1 MSKRPNLP
9 TELFIVLFFVCFLF
23 ACNNSR
29 SSSQTDTDIV
39 TEPEQMNVKVTE
51 NIQELLQKAIA
62 DKGIIDDSTK
72 LSLAA
77 LVNDFY
83 RNNEYK
89 NIWSSKEEWKPV
101 ADSLL
106 MFIQLAREYGLFPED
121 FHNKNLQSIKS
132 KFAADTLANGSRK
145 DAILWTKADL
155 MLTDA
160 FFTIASH
167 LHIGRLGVDSTYM
180 NPDSSLAGDFY
191 FKNLGHVLNGS
202 GLLAILHSLE
212 PKHKGYLELRK
223 NVKYFL
229 DSANFNMQYTYVAY
243 PFKDS
248 IVFVKSLIK
257 RLKEEGLVS
266 WQVKQVDSVTLSN
279 AIGQYQKKRG
289 LKPDG
294 KIGAQVIKAL
304 NTTDAEKFKRI
315 AINLDRYKMLPKE
328 MPKRYIWV
336 NLPSY
341 YLQVFDND
349 TLKLES
355 RVVVGKPHTRTPLL
369 TSAISDI
376 VTYPQWTIPN
386 SIIVKEILPGLK
398 RNPGYLQRRGYMLM
412 KGNGETVDP
421 YAINWAKYTKGIPYR
436 VVQGSGDANALGVLK
451 FNFPNKYSVYLH
463 DTNQRYLF
471 KNGNRALS
479 HGCVRVQE
487 WEKLAYYISDLDS
500 SAYYYTDTAFI
511 PKDSMKTWLQR
522 KERHIIPVKT
532 KIPVYFRY
540 FTAAG
545 NNGKVVFFEDIYGD
559 DKAAREAW
567 FTNK

>member
-1 MSKRPNLP
+1 MSNRPNL
-9 TELFIVLFFVCFLF
+9 TSGFFISLLLVCCLFSCK
-23 ACNNSR
+23 NNNNR
-29 SSSQTDTDIV
+29 SKKRSDIV
-39 TEPEQMNVKVTE
+39 TEPAKMNVKVTE
-51 NIQELLQKAIA
+51 NIQDLLQSAMRE
-62 DKGIIDDSTK
+62 KGVVDDSIK
-72 LSLAA
+72 LSLAT

-83 RNNEYK
+83 RTNQYE
-89 NIWSSKEEWKPV
+89 NIWSSNEQWKPV

-106 MFIQLAREYGLFPED
+106 AFIQFAREYGLFPDDYHHRQLRSVKER
-121 FHNKNLQSIKS
+121 
-132 KFAADTLANGSRK
+132 FAADTLASGDRK

-160 FFTIASH
+160 FFKIASH
-167 LHIGRLGVDSTYM
+167 LHIGRLGADSTYM
-180 NPDSSLAGDFY
+180 NPDSALAGDFY
-191 FKNLGHVLNGS
+191 FKNLTAVIDGA
-202 GLLAILHSLE
+202 GLLTVFHSLE
-212 PKHKGYLELRK
+212 PKHKAYLELRQT
-223 NVKYFL
+223 VKHFL
-229 DSANFNMQYTYVAY
+229 DSANLGVQYTYVTY

-248 IVFVKSLIK
+248 LAFVKNLVK
-257 RLKEEGLVS
+257 RLKEEGVMS
-266 WQVKQVDSVTLSN
+266 WQVKQVDEGALSY
-279 AIGQYQKKRG
+279 AIGQYQKRSGMKA
-289 LKPDG
+289 DG
-294 KIGAQVIKAL
+294 KVGAQLIKAL

-341 YLQVFDND
+341 YLQVFEND
-349 TLKLES
+349 TVKLES

-369 TSAISDI
+369 TSTISDI

-398 RNPGYLQRRGYMLM
+398 RNPGYLHRRGYMLLR
-412 KGNGETVDP
+412 GNGEAVDP
-421 YAINWAKYTKGIPYR
+421 YAVNWARYNKGIPYR

-487 WEKLAYYISDLDS
+487 WEKLAYFISDTDS
-500 SAYYYTDTAFI
+500 SANFYTDTSFV
-511 PKDSMKTWLQR
+511 PKDSMKIWLQR
-522 KERHIIPVKT
+522 KERHIIPVKS

-545 NNGKVVFFEDIYGD
+545 KNGKVVFFDDIYGD

-567 FTNK
+567 FTTK

>member
-29 SSSQTDTDIV
+29 SNSQTDTDIV

-72 LSLAA
+72 LSLSA

-121 FHNKNLQSIKS
+121 YHNKNLQSIRS
-132 KFAADTLANGSRK
+132 KFAADTLAAGSRK

-160 FFTIASH
+160 FFKIASH

-202 GLLAILHSLE
+202 GLSAILHSLE

-229 DSANFNMQYTYVAY
+229 DSANLNMQYTYVAY

-248 IVFVKSLIK
+248 IAFVKNLVK

-266 WQVKQVDSVTLSN
+266 WQIKQVDSVTLSN

-294 KIGAQVIKAL
+294 KIGAQVIRAL
-304 NTTDAEKFKRI
+304 NTTDAEKFKLI

-369 TSAISDI
+369 TSTISDI

-511 PKDSMKTWLQR
+511 PKDSMKIWLQR

>member
-1 MSKRPNLP
+1 MSNRPNLTP
-9 TELFIVLFFVCFLF
+9 EFFIALLFVCVLF
-23 ACNNSR
+23 ACNNSNG
-29 SSSQTDTDIV
+29 SKKQSDIV

-62 DKGIIDDSTK
+62 ANGKVDDTTK
-72 LSLAA
+72 LSLTL

-83 RNNEYK
+83 KSNEYK
-89 NIWSSKEEWKPV
+89 NVWSSKEEWMPV
-101 ADSLL
+101 TDSLL
-106 MFIQLAREYGLFPED
+106 EFIKLAREYGLFPED
-121 FHNKNLQSIKS
+121 YHHKNLQSIKNR
-132 KFAADTLANGSRK
+132 FAADTLAEGDRK

-160 FFTIASH
+160 FFRIASH

-191 FKNLGHVLNGS
+191 FKNLNEVLKAK
-202 GLLAILHSLE
+202 GLLTVVNSLE

-223 NVKYFL
+223 SVKNFL
-229 DSANFNMQYTYVAY
+229 DSANLSTQYTYVTY
-243 PFKDS
+243 PYRDS
-248 IVFVKSLIK
+248 LGFVKNLVK
-257 RLKEEGLVS
+257 RLKEEGLIS
-266 WQVKQVDSVTLSN
+266 WQIKQIDSSALSD
-279 AIGQYQKKRG
+279 AIIQYQKKRS
-289 LKPDG
+289 LKADG
-294 KIGAQVIKAL
+294 KFGAQLIRAIN
-304 NTTDAEKFKRI
+304 NTDTEKFKRI
-315 AINLDRYKMLPKE
+315 AINLDRYKVLPKQ

-341 YLQVFDND
+341 YLQVWEDD
-349 TLKLES
+349 SLKLES
-355 RVVVGKPHTRTPLL
+355 RVVVGKPNTRTPLL
-369 TSAISDI
+369 TSTISDI

-386 SIIVKEILPGLK
+386 SIILKEILPGLK
-398 RNPGYLQRRGYMLM
+398 RNPGYLNRRGYMLM
-412 KGNGETVDP
+412 KWNGETIDP
-421 YAINWAKYTKGIPYR
+421 YSVNWAKYTKGIPYR
-436 VVQGSGDANALGVLK
+436 VVQGSGDANALGILK

-487 WEKLAYYISDLDS
+487 WEKLAYYIADLDS
-500 SAYYYTDTAFI
+500 TNYYTDTAFI

-522 KERHIIPVKT
+522 KERHIIPVKS

-545 NNGKVVFFEDIYGD
+545 KNGKVVFFEDIYGD

-567 FTNK
+567 FTTK